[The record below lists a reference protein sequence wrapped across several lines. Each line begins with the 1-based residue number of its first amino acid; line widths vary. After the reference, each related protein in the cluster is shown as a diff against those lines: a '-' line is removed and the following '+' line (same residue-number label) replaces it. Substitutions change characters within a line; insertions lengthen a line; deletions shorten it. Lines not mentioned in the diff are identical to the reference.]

1 MSISP
6 APVFWLL
13 AEDPCAGHYLLLSRF
28 FPRKTPF
35 TFAEPSGVAR
45 GFIRARPRDPSH
57 ATRAFSTFTTRASAP
72 PQRTPLVTLHTASEA
87 ARACAHRADLH
98 KKEGAATFR
107 ALVWDGDA
115 PTSQPGRPRLD
126 SLRAGYGAAGTRRP
140 GPARPAGV
148 ARVGAR

>member
-45 GFIRARPRDPSH
+45 GFIRAPPPMPLAHSARSLPARLHRRSARHFKLLLYTPRRRLRVHARTAPICTRRRVLRPSGPWYGMAMLR
-57 ATRAFSTFTTRASAP
+57 RASRAGPGWTASAP
-72 PQRTPLVTLHTASEA
+72 VMVQR
-87 ARACAHRADLH
+87 
-98 KKEGAATFR
+98 
-107 ALVWDGDA
+107 A
-115 PTSQPGRPRLD
+115 PAGPGRPGL
-126 SLRAGYGAAGTRRP
+126 LAWP
-140 GPARPAGV
+140 GSGLGR
-148 ARVGAR
+148 